1 MAATDLAGVLQ
12 NIRAH
17 AAVDNIRITQ
27 HGHQE
32 MVQEDIILD
41 EVLQVIAG
49 GKVLEDYPDHRRGAC
64 CLLSGVTSRG
74 RPLQIVCTAA
84 QPVLILITVYEPR
97 PPKWVTSTERGL

>member
-12 NIRAH
+12 KIRAQ
-17 AAVDNIRITQ
+17 AAADKIRITQ

-49 GKVLEDYPDHRRGAC
+49 GEVLEDYPDHRRGAC
-64 CLLSGVTSRG
+64 VFL
-74 RPLQIVCTAA
+74 AA
-84 QPVLILITVYEPR
+84 
-97 PPKWVTSTERGL
+97 